1 MQEGYSSPI
10 CTLKYGKAGL
20 GIISENVITDVPF
33 FEEILDAEEIEFLTF
48 TCLINMHCGF
58 DWNLQLHQKPM
69 N

>member
-1 MQEGYSSPI
+1 MQEGYSSPT

-48 TCLINMHCGF
+48 TC
-58 DWNLQLHQKPM
+58 
-69 N
+69 

>member
-33 FEEILDAEEIEFLTF
+33 LKKFW
-48 TCLINMHCGF
+48 M
-58 DWNLQLHQKPM
+58 QKKL
-69 N
+69 NF